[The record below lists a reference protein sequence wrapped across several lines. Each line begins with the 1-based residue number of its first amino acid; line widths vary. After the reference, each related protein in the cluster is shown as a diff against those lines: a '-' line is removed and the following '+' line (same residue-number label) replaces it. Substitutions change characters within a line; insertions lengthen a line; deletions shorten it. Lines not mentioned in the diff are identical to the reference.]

1 MTIETLDFT
10 GNGVTILGFVG
21 VISTAIILVS
31 AYRSYWKSPYRNSD
45 LMAASGGVMVV
56 SYAATQTLKNRKV

>member
-31 AYRSYWKSPYRNSD
+31 VFSSYWKSPYR
-45 LMAASGGVMVV
+45 
-56 SYAATQTLKNRKV
+56 K

>member
-1 MTIETLDFT
+1 MKYIGLFGFYILFVSFFLDFYT
-10 GNGVTILGFVG
+10 GKTRF
-21 VISTAIILVS
+21 
-31 AYRSYWKSPYRNSD
+31 SD